1 LKSYKIKD
9 LISEKISGEWGIEPS
24 QNRSVKVLRTT
35 NFTNSGKINY
45 DKVVLR
51 DIDNSLVEKKKL
63 KLGDIIIEKSGG
75 SPKQPV
81 GRVVF
86 FDAKSDDI
94 FLCNNFTAILRPQ
107 NTVFP
112 KFLFYSLFYNHLIK
126 KTLKFQNKT
135 TGILNLQLERYLN
148 EKVTIP
154 SLPEQKR
161 IADLLDKVDSVR
173 QKRKES
179 ITLLDELLRSM
190 FLDMFGDPVRNEKGW
205 EKKQFKS
212 IVEDYDYG
220 LSNKAD
226 EDNTGIPMLRMNN
239 ITYEGRIDIS
249 KLKYINKSKFD
260 FQKYKLIKNDF
271 LFNRTNSPELVGK
284 CSVWNSEQEIT
295 FAGYLIRFRFV
306 KNIAN
311 PYFVSHYFNSSF
323 GKKFLYTK
331 ARPSINMS
339 NISASTLMGFPILI
353 PPIKLQTQFA
363 KIVEQVEVTK
373 AGMEESLREMDNQ
386 FEGLMQKAFVE
397 DFL

>member
-1 LKSYKIKD
+1 MI
-9 LISEKISGEWGIEPS
+9 
-24 QNRSVKVLRTT
+24 
-35 NFTNSGKINY
+35 
-45 DKVVLR
+45 
-51 DIDNSLVEKKKL
+51 KKL
-63 KLGDIIIEKSGG
+63 KDICEIIGGIPAPQEDSLFDSNGFPFVRMKDLGKYHLTNNLVE
-75 SPKQPV
+75 V
-81 GRVVF
+81 
-86 FDAKSDDI
+86 SDRLSYSFHKKHI
-94 FLCNNFTAILRPQ
+94 NKIVKKGAILLPRSGS
-107 NTVFP
+107 VA
-112 KFLFYSLFYNHLIK
+112 LNHRAILGMDAFVVSHICALEIK
-126 KTLKFQNKT
+126 DSNVTNSYLYYALRNIKMNKITKKT
-135 TGILNLQLERYLN
+135 TGLDAVTFEDLGNL
-148 EKVTIP
+148 KIPIP
-154 SLPEQKR
+154 SLPEQKL
-161 IADLLDKVDSVR
+161 IAEILDKADSVR

-179 ITLLDELLRSM
+179 IALLDELLRSV

-306 KNIAN
+306 KDIAN

-323 GKKFLYTK
+323 GKKFLYTR

-363 KIVEQVEVTK
+363 KIVEQVQVTK
-373 AGMEESLREMDNQ
+373 ARMEESLSEMDNQ
-386 FEGLMQKAFVE
+386 FEGLMQGVFR
-397 DFL
+397 